1 MFMHD
6 VIKKTFELIDVL
18 DDSDIIKNITKYKGI
33 IENNSELK
41 KLIDKGN
48 STLDKYVLMD
58 IKNRLYKVDEYREYM
73 HYYNE
78 LMYIVMDINSKYKEI
93 ISERSCYK

>member
-48 STLDKYVLMD
+48 NTLDKYVLMD

-78 LMYIVMDINSKYKEI
+78 LMYIVMDINSKYREI

>member
-1 MFMHD
+1 MHD

-78 LMYIVMDINSKYKEI
+78 LMYTVMDINSRYKSI
-93 ISERSCYK
+93 INERSCCK